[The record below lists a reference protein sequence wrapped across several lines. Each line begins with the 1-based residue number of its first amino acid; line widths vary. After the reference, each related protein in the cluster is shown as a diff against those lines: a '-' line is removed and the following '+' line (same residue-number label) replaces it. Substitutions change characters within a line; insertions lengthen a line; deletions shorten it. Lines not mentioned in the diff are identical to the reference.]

1 MIPLWVLQEIEQQ
14 LSSLEGYVDWRNR
27 PAERARHGGMAA
39 ASFVLGITHFLTIS
53 ECIKFSWK
61 LDSLDDVYVGFAEI
75 ESLLSTRPSSD
86 IGSTSVE
93 VLENLAY
100 LANASNLV
108 LYMSEY
114 MHFTPSKSAN
124 SVTNFMGTAF
134 LLALLGGFLS
144 DAFFT
149 TYYIYLTSAVV
160 EFLGLVVLTIQA
172 RSPSLKPPECGPANP
187 DIPCQQVHGAKA
199 AMLFI
204 GLYLVALGVGGI
216 KGSLPSHGA
225 EQFDE
230 DTPQGRKQRST
241 FFNYFVF
248 SLACGAL
255 IAVTLVVWI
264 EDNKGWQWGF
274 GISTF
279 TILLSI
285 PIFLTGSCIY
295 RNKVPRGSPLT
306 TILKVLLAATLNA
319 CMTTNQKNA
328 VASMATSPSPRTP
341 TSIED
346 AQAEKSTIGIDHIE
360 TPSESLKFLNG
371 AVVNMPAHRSLECSV
386 KQVEDV
392 KIVLKILPVFAC
404 TIMLNCC
411 LAQLSTFSVQQAAT
425 MNTKLGSL
433 KVPPASLPIFPV
445 LFIIILAPVYDYF
458 IVPFARKTT
467 KTEMGI
473 THLQRIGIGLV
484 LSIVAMATAALV
496 EIKRKRVATHS
507 RLLDNPAKPLPITFF
522 WIAFQYLFLGSADL
536 FTLAGLLE
544 FFFTE
549 APISMRSLATSLSFA
564 SLAMGY
570 YLSTVIV
577 SVVNSATGNSKHKPW
592 LSGRNLNHYDLERF
606 YWLMCVL
613 SALNFLHYLFWAN
626 RYKYR
631 SIHKAIQ
638 AA

>member
-1 MIPLWVLQEIEQQ
+1 MIPLWVLQEIEQE
-14 LSSLEGYVDWRNR
+14 LSSWEGYVDWRNR

-39 ASFVLGITHFLTIS
+39 ASFVL
-53 ECIKFSWK
+53 
-61 LDSLDDVYVGFAEI
+61 A
-75 ESLLSTRPSSD
+75 
-86 IGSTSVE
+86 VE

-149 TYYIYLTSAVV
+149 TYHIYLTSAVV

-172 RSPSLKPPECGPANP
+172 RSSSLKPPECGGPANP
-187 DIPCQQVHGAKA
+187 NIPCQQVHGGKA

-248 SLACGAL
+248 FLACGAL

-279 TILLSI
+279 SILLSI
-285 PIFLTGSCIY
+285 PIFLAGSCIY

-319 CMTTNQKNA
+319 CMTKNQNNA

-346 AQAEKSTIGIDHIE
+346 AEAEKSTIGIDHVE
-360 TPSESLKFLNG
+360 NPSQSLKFLNR
-371 AVVNMPAHRSLECSV
+371 AVVNMPPHRSLECSV

-507 RLLDNPAKPLPITFF
+507 GLLDNPAKPLPITFF